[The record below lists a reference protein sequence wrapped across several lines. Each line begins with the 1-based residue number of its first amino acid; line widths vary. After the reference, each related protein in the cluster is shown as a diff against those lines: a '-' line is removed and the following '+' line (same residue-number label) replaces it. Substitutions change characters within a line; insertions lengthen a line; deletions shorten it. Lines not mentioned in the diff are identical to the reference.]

1 MSRARDERGSI
12 TPFVVIVSL
21 AILMLA
27 ALVLDGGRQLNARG
41 RATAY
46 AQEAARAGSQAVDV
60 SDPRLDL
67 DSGDA
72 LKAASTYCRQAMAA
86 DAQLASCA
94 PGITSVTDQAGT
106 FKAVRVTVRVQIK
119 AILLGIIGR
128 SDLRSTG
135 EAIARPVSGIREAD
149 SGKVSDVGPPTVAA
163 PGQGPSPSTAPPS
176 IPDVTV
182 APCTPKESIRPTPKP
197 PKPTKPPKPRPGRPS
212 KPPKPTKPPKPLPPQ
227 PPVCK
232 DPPP

>member
-1 MSRARDERGSI
+1 MMRTRDERGSI

-72 LKAASTYCRQAMAA
+72 LKAAGTYCRQAMAA
-86 DAQLASCA
+86 DAQLISCV
-94 PGITSVTDQAGT
+94 PRITSVTDQAGT
-106 FKAVRVTVRVQIK
+106 FKAVSVTVRIQVQ

-128 SDLRSTG
+128 SELRSTG
-135 EAIARPVSGIREAD
+135 QAVARPVSGISEAD
-149 SGKVSDVGPPTVAA
+149 SGKVSDVGPPSVAP

-182 APCTPKESIRPTPKP
+182 APCTPKESIKPPPKP
-197 PKPTKPPKPRPGRPS
+197 PKPGESPKPKPPKPE
-212 KPPKPTKPPKPLPPQ
+212 PPQ

-232 DPPP
+232 EPQD

>member
-1 MSRARDERGSI
+1 MRHTRDERGSI

-86 DAQLASCA
+86 DAQLASCT

-106 FKAVRVTVRVQIK
+106 FKAVSVTVRIQIK

-128 SDLRSTG
+128 SDLWSTG
-135 EAIARPVSGIREAD
+135 EAVARPVSGISEAD
-149 SGKVSDVGPPTVAA
+149 SGKVSEVGPPIVAP

-182 APCTPKESIRPTPKP
+182 APCTPKESVRPIPKPPKPTRPGKPGDPPKP
-197 PKPTKPPKPRPGRPS
+197 PKPTKPPKPQ
-212 KPPKPTKPPKPLPPQ
+212 PPQ

-232 DPPP
+232 EPTQ

>member
-1 MSRARDERGSI
+1 MRRTRDECGSI

-46 AQEAARAGSQAVDV
+46 AQEAARAGSQAIDV

-67 DSGDA
+67 LSGDA

-86 DAQLASCA
+86 DAQLVSCV
-94 PGITSVTDQAGT
+94 PRITSVTDQAGT
-106 FKAVRVTVRVQIK
+106 FKAVSVTARIQIK
-119 AILLGIIGR
+119 AILLAIVGR
-128 SDLRSTG
+128 SELRSTG
-135 EAIARPVSGIREAD
+135 QAVARPVSGITEAD
-149 SGKVSDVGPPTVAA
+149 SGKVSEVGPPTVAP

-182 APCTPKESIRPTPKP
+182 APCTPKESIKPTPKPPKPGKPGKP
-197 PKPTKPPKPRPGRPS
+197 PKPTKPPKP
-212 KPPKPTKPPKPLPPQ
+212 PKPQPPQ

-232 DPPP
+232 EPQG